1 MTQPDTKY
9 LNSLKAR
16 YAKASKKERTK
27 MLDEYVATTC
37 CHRKHATAV
46 LGGKRQRVK
55 HPIHRPRRRQYTD
68 EDARAVLALAELFDH
83 ICSKRLRVAMNNEV
97 AQLRLSGFLDVSA
110 ECYERLQHI
119 SPATMDRLRI
129 RYGRGRARARG
140 FTKPGTLLKSQIPV
154 RTWAEWNEGRPGF
167 CEVDLADHSGG
178 NPRGDHAWTLIF
190 TDIKTTWTECVA
202 VRNKAQTHVFA
213 GVKRVRRRLP
223 FPLLGIDS
231 DNGSEFINNELYRY
245 CQQEHITFTR
255 TRAGRKN
262 DNAHV
267 EQKNWSVVRRAV
279 GYQRYDTPEQLHLL
293 NRFYSVLRLY
303 INFFIP
309 TMKLLR
315 KERQG
320 SKVKRVYDKPQTPY
334 ARTLASPEVSDED
347 KAELRATYQALD
359 VVQLR
364 RQLDQ
369 LLDQLLS
376 LPADESDVAVG
387 ETEAP
392 DTS

>member
-16 YAKASKKERTK
+16 YAKASKKERSK
-27 MLDEYVATTC
+27 MLDEYVATTG

-46 LGGKRQRVK
+46 LGGQRQRVK
-55 HPIHRPRRRQYTD
+55 HPIRRPRRRRYTD
-68 EDARAVLALAELFDH
+68 EDARAVLVLAELFDH
-83 ICSKRLRVAMNNEV
+83 ICSKRLRVAMNNELI
-97 AQLRLSGFLDVSA
+97 QLRQSGFLDVGPQ
-110 ECYERLQHI
+110 CYERLQHV
-119 SPATMDRLRI
+119 SPATMDRLRT
-129 RYGRGRARARG
+129 RYGRGRVRARG

-154 RTWAEWNEGRPGF
+154 RTWAEWNEDRPGF

-178 NPRGDHAWTLIF
+178 NPRGDHAWALIF

-213 GVKRVRRRLP
+213 GVQRVRRRLP

-245 CQQEHITFTR
+245 CQREHITFTR

-279 GYQRYDTPEQLHLL
+279 GYERYDTPEQLHLL
-293 NRFYSVLRLY
+293 NRLYSVLRLY

-334 ARTLASPEVSDED
+334 ARVLASPEVSDED
-347 KAELRATYQALD
+347 KAELRATYQVLD

>member
-1 MTQPDTKY
+1 
-9 LNSLKAR
+9 
-16 YAKASKKERTK
+16 
-27 MLDEYVATTC
+27 ML
-37 CHRKHATAV
+37 
-46 LGGKRQRVK
+46 
-55 HPIHRPRRRQYTD
+55 
-68 EDARAVLALAELFDH
+68 
-83 ICSKRLRVAMNNEV
+83 
-97 AQLRLSGFLDVSA
+97 
-110 ECYERLQHI
+110 
-119 SPATMDRLRI
+119 
-129 RYGRGRARARG
+129 
-140 FTKPGTLLKSQIPV
+140 
-154 RTWAEWNEGRPGF
+154 
-167 CEVDLADHSGG
+167 
-178 NPRGDHAWTLIF
+178 
-190 TDIKTTWTECVA
+190 
-202 VRNKAQTHVFA
+202 
-213 GVKRVRRRLP
+213 
-223 FPLLGIDS
+223 
-231 DNGSEFINNELYRY
+231 
-245 CQQEHITFTR
+245 R
-255 TRAGRKN
+255 TRAGRQN